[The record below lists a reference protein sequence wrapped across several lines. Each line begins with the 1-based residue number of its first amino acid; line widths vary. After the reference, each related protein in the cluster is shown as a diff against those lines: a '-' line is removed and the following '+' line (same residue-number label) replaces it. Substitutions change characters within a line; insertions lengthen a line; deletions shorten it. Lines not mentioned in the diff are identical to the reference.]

1 MGGISMNEK
10 QISTLNKKDFSYIQ
24 LDFPFAMASAYF
36 CGKKRWMSP
45 IWPKPHSASLKYM
58 PIGSTFH
65 YHAHYEF
72 IYVLDGTFTQHL
84 ENSIY
89 CLNAGDA
96 TILNSKIRHCEGDET
111 DCNCIYI
118 NISPD
123 FLYNLLYNNPAD
135 PKHSQHKS
143 SDILQLCHGTIDFP
157 STQTRASLDFRRTL
171 QGKLLSDTQNI
182 DNPKSIIREIINVL
196 SDCSWGYAF
205 SLQGLLLKLFSALEN
220 PENFHI
226 THVHTDSNTET
237 VLFAEIQHYVKERNG
252 RISRN
257 ELSSLLHYNPDYLGR
272 VIKQQSG
279 MSFLQYCQSI
289 WLEKAKKL
297 LCTTDMSVIQIIKLL
312 NFENKN
318 NFYRVFLAS
327 TGMTPIEYRQQNQ
340 PQH

>member
-1 MGGISMNEK
+1 MNEK
-10 QISTLNKKDFSYIQ
+10 QISILNKKDFSYIQ
-24 LDFPFAMASAYF
+24 LDFPFVMASAYF
-36 CGKKRWMSP
+36 HGEKRWMSP
-45 IWPKPHSASLKYM
+45 IWPKPDTPSSDFM

-72 IYVLDGTFTQHL
+72 IYVLDGIFTQHL

-96 TILNSKIRHCEGDET
+96 TLLNSKIRHCEGDET

-123 FLYNLLYNNPAD
+123 FLHNLLYNNPAD
-135 PKHSQHKS
+135 PRHTQHKS
-143 SDILQLCHGTIDFP
+143 SHFLQLCNRTINYPDA
-157 STQTRASLDFRRTL
+157 QDRASLDFRRTL
-171 QGKLLSDTQNI
+171 QGKLLSDIQNI
-182 DNPKSIIREIINVL
+182 DDPKSIIREIIHVL
-196 SDCSWGYAF
+196 SDASWGYAF
-205 SLQGLLLKLFSALEN
+205 SVQGLLLKLFSALEN
-220 PENFHI
+220 PDNFHI
-226 THVHTDSNTET
+226 THVHAYSNTET
-237 VLFAEIQHYVKERNG
+237 VLFADIQHYVKERNG

-279 MSFLQYCQSI
+279 MSFLHYCQSI

-297 LCTTDMSVIQIIKLL
+297 LRTTDMSVVDIIKLL

-318 NFYRVFLAS
+318 NFYRVFFSS

-340 PQH
+340 FEHQV